1 MTGSQPSLAPTST
14 APKSKKQHGAFGA
27 IVAPRRWVRDT
38 VAETFTKEQFISAFK
53 SLLWVAPLTVLIW
66 IYAERAQLTDLT
78 NYPITVEVK
87 NKDPKKLAILVTP
100 PDGQISV
107 DLSGPRAQ
115 LDALRDSLDPRA
127 GYGPIVIEVP
137 GDLPPGRHQ
146 IPSSLVSDEQRFE
159 SVSVDGSSPAYL
171 EVMIDPIVE
180 REVPVTV
187 PPDVGTLADAPVF
200 TPATVRVTGPQSAIE
215 VAERGNELKVYAD
228 IASLKDIGTPGPH
241 SVPNVRV
248 YTEVSDKHVTIA
260 PPSVSAALEVKR
272 ADATYKIPAVP
283 VFVTA
288 PPGLL
293 DEFQVVLDETT
304 LPVVVVG
311 PEDQINLLKD
321 PSYSFKPMAT
331 IQVSR
336 DDAGNRPRTA
346 KVKYVLPDGIKV
358 KPDDAPATVGFRM
371 VEREAAE

>member
-1 MTGSQPSLAPTST
+1 MADSPLSPVKPVSGTSALSSTTTSPTT
-14 APKSKKQHGAFGA
+14 TVTDAPKSTTTGPSVATPRRGGPRA
-27 IVAPRRWVRDT
+27 IAAPKRWVRET
-38 VAETFTKEQFISAFK
+38 IAETFTKEQFISAFK

-180 REVPVTV
+180 REVPVTA
-187 PPDVGTLADAPVF
+187 PPDVGTLA
-200 TPATVRVTGPQSAIE
+200 
-215 VAERGNELKVYAD
+215 
-228 IASLKDIGTPGPH
+228 
-241 SVPNVRV
+241 
-248 YTEVSDKHVTIA
+248 
-260 PPSVSAALEVKR
+260 
-272 ADATYKIPAVP
+272 
-283 VFVTA
+283 
-288 PPGLL
+288 
-293 DEFQVVLDETT
+293 
-304 LPVVVVG
+304 
-311 PEDQINLLKD
+311 
-321 PSYSFKPMAT
+321 
-331 IQVSR
+331 
-336 DDAGNRPRTA
+336 
-346 KVKYVLPDGIKV
+346 
-358 KPDDAPATVGFRM
+358 
-371 VEREAAE
+371 